1 MTDLS
6 QQPGLPPPVSPV
18 SPAAAERNRRVAD
31 ALERHIAGDFVA
43 AEAEYRAVLEEDPNH
58 AGALHGMGVICYQ
71 AGRNSLA
78 IDYLE
83 ASVAINDQDAVAYAN
98 LGNAFRAIRK
108 WPRAVESYS
117 RATHLQP
124 MLRDGWSYLSESLV
138 HLKQFDRARRAALR
152 ACALA
157 PDRPDGWFR
166 LGEAERML
174 GHPLEAQAAYRSYL
188 TLDPADRLGAAVAIA
203 AAGGERPDR
212 VPADFVT
219 RLFDDYAGSFD
230 YHLTTKLGYSGPRH
244 LRRLLQPW
252 LDGLDRAPTVADLG
266 CGTGL
271 MAAELLDVGAVLDGV
286 DLSPKM
292 IAKARGKGFYTTL
305 HVGDLIDW
313 LADPP
318 RRPYDLII
326 ASDVLN
332 YLGDLTPV
340 FARLRPLLAID
351 GRAIFTLETND
362 RTATFDVGSR
372 LRFRHNRSHV
382 ADLAVA
388 AGFEVISITD
398 AVLRKEAGRPV
409 RSIVVQLAVS
419 A

>member
-1 MTDLS
+1 M
-6 QQPGLPPPVSPV
+6 
-18 SPAAAERNRRVAD
+18 
-31 ALERHIAGDFVA
+31 ERHIAGDFVV

-71 AGRNSLA
+71 AGRHSLA

-83 ASVAINDQDAVAYAN
+83 ASVAINDQDVVAYAN

-108 WPRAVESYS
+108 WPKAVDAYS

-124 MLRDGWSYLSESLV
+124 MLRDAWSYLSECLV
-138 HLKQFDRARRAALR
+138 QLKQYDRARRAALR

-157 PDRPDGWFR
+157 PDRADGWFR
-166 LGEAERML
+166 LGDAERML
-174 GHPLEAQAAYRSYL
+174 GHLLEAQAAYRSYL
-188 TLDPADRLGAAVAIA
+188 TLDPTDRLGARVALA

-212 VPADFVT
+212 VPADFVA
-219 RLFDDYAGSFD
+219 RLFDEYAASFD
-230 YHLTTKLGYSGPRH
+230 YHLTAKLGYSGPRH

-252 LDGLDRAPTVADLG
+252 LEALDRAPTVADLG

-286 DLSPKM
+286 DLSAKM
-292 IAKARGKGFYTTL
+292 IAKARAKGFYTTL
-305 HVGDLIDW
+305 HIGDLIDW
-313 LADPP
+313 LASPP

-326 ASDVLN
+326 AADVLN

-340 FARLRPLLAID
+340 FTAMRPILAPD
-351 GRAIFTLETND
+351 GRAVFTLETND
-362 RTATFDVGSR
+362 RTETYDVGAR
-372 LRFRHNRSHV
+372 LRFRHNREHV
-382 ADLAVA
+382 AGLAVA
-388 AGFEVISITD
+388 AGFTVLSISD
-398 AVLRKEAGRPV
+398 AVLRKESGRPV
-409 RSIVVQLAVS
+409 RSIVVQLAV